1 MPSMPA
7 ASSTSSWRPEA
18 GTPPCRS
25 VFPSTQLPW
34 WPRATIYDDM
44 IRYALICDNAHEF
57 ESWFASSAGFEDQVK
72 RGFVTCPVCNS
83 AKVERAVMA
92 PNVARTDL
100 GPKAPQPAVEVSAP
114 AAPTPAPVAL
124 MSEKEKAFREMVT
137 ALHRHV
143 SENAEHVGKRFAD
156 EALKIHH
163 GEAEERAI
171 YGEATPDDAQM
182 LHEEGVDFLPLPR
195 LPGSGN

>member
-1 MPSMPA
+1 
-7 ASSTSSWRPEA
+7 
-18 GTPPCRS
+18 
-25 VFPSTQLPW
+25 
-34 WPRATIYDDM
+34 M
-44 IRYALICDNAHEF
+44 IRYALICDAAHEF
-57 ESWFASSAGFEDQVK
+57 ESWFASSASFDEQAK

-100 GPKAPQPAVEVSAP
+100 GPKAPQPAVEASAP
-114 AAPTPAPVAL
+114 VAAAPAPVAL
-124 MSEKEKAFREMVT
+124 ISEKEKAFREMVA
-137 ALHRHV
+137 ALHQHV
-143 SENAEHVGKRFAD
+143 SENAEHVGQRFAD

-171 YGEATPDDAQM
+171 YGEATPDDARM
-182 LHEEGVDFLPLPR
+182 LHEEGVEFLPLPR

>member
-1 MPSMPA
+1 
-7 ASSTSSWRPEA
+7 
-18 GTPPCRS
+18 
-25 VFPSTQLPW
+25 
-34 WPRATIYDDM
+34 M
-44 IRYALICDNAHEF
+44 IRYALICDNAHQF

-83 AKVERAVMA
+83 AKVERAIMA
-92 PNVARTDL
+92 PNVARSDL
-100 GPKAPQPAVEVSAP
+100 GPKAPHPAPEASAP
-114 AAPTPAPVAL
+114 AAAAPAPVAL

>member
-1 MPSMPA
+1 
-7 ASSTSSWRPEA
+7 
-18 GTPPCRS
+18 
-25 VFPSTQLPW
+25 
-34 WPRATIYDDM
+34 M
-44 IRYALICDNAHEF
+44 IRYSLICDAAHEF
-57 ESWFASSAGFEDQVK
+57 ESWFASSASFEDQAR

-83 AKVERAVMA
+83 TKVERAVMA

-100 GPKAPQPAVEVSAP
+100 GPKAPAPAVEAPAP
-114 AAPTPAPVAL
+114 AAAPPAPVAL

-143 SENAEHVGKRFAD
+143 SENAEHVGQRFAD

-163 GEAEERAI
+163 GEAEERPI
-171 YGEATPDDAQM
+171 YGEATPDDARM
-182 LHEEGVDFLPLPR
+182 LHEEGVEFLPLPR

>member
-1 MPSMPA
+1 
-7 ASSTSSWRPEA
+7 
-18 GTPPCRS
+18 
-25 VFPSTQLPW
+25 
-34 WPRATIYDDM
+34 M
-44 IRYALICDNAHEF
+44 IRYALTCDSAHEF
-57 ESWFASSAGFEDQVK
+57 ESWFASSAGFEDQAK

-100 GPKAPQPAVEVSAP
+100 GPKAPQPVVEASAP
-114 AAPTPAPVAL
+114 AAPAPAPVAL

-137 ALHRHV
+137 ALHRQV

-171 YGEATPDDAQM
+171 YGEATPDDARM

-195 LPGSGN
+195 LPSSGN